1 MGPSP
6 MVDLRAQTRRIGS
19 RERRQ
24 LSKRDA
30 RTRLRATLDPRG
42 RTSGNASLE
51 RLLPPCA
58 VATRLDLEPGR
69 GCGDERKTDAVKL
82 NFAAAAHERA
92 EQAGDVALAVEPH
105 PAAVVL
111 NDEAIGLE
119 PNFDASNVTELV
131 LVDRV
136 GHDRLREEPR
146 RQHVRR
152 LATGG

>member
-1 MGPSP
+1 MEGLGTMLRSSVVMDDDCERGMGPSP
-6 MVDLRAQTRRIGS
+6 MVDLRAQTRPIGS

-69 GCGDERKTDAVKL
+69 GRGDERKTDAVK
-82 NFAAAAHERA
+82 
-92 EQAGDVALAVEPH
+92 
-105 PAAVVL
+105 
-111 NDEAIGLE
+111 
-119 PNFDASNVTELV
+119 
-131 LVDRV
+131 
-136 GHDRLREEPR
+136 
-146 RQHVRR
+146 
-152 LATGG
+152 